1 MSSPEASPTPDP
13 AAPYAEGERIHARLF
28 DADETDRRVSWAE
41 LFEVEPSDRQL
52 LWIDITGDLDQEDA
66 ARLAE
71 HFSLDARTRR
81 SFEREVADPRL
92 RVHGSYLHVRVAAE
106 PAAQD
111 PAKAAWLDL
120 IAATNVAIS
129 QHREPIGF
137 MGEVD
142 DRIHRDAALGMLR
155 SPAFLAAI
163 LDEAI
168 TSYHRTVD
176 SIEDDVDRLD
186 AESLRGGDRKE
197 LLEDLVRARRRIARM
212 RRLLA
217 DHRALFAA
225 LSSPEVTKLLDDPE
239 TVAVLQSVGSRF
251 EGAMGAVEAGRDAIL
266 GSFDVFMTRTA
277 QRTNEV
283 MKVLTL
289 ATVLLLP
296 GSMIAGLLGMN
307 VVVPLGKDD
316 PMSFWFVVVAIALL
330 AIAIVAVARARRW
343 L

>member
-1 MSSPEASPTPDP
+1 MSTSESDTAPHP
-13 AAPYAEGERIHARLF
+13 AAPYEAGERIHARLF

-41 LFEVEPSDRQL
+41 LFDVEPSDRQL
-52 LWIDITGDLDQEDA
+52 LWIDITGDLDPDDA

-71 HFSLDARTRR
+71 RYGLDHRTRR
-81 SFEREVADPRL
+81 SLEREVPEPGL
-92 RVHGSYLHVRVAAE
+92 RVHGTYLHVRVAAE
-106 PAAQD
+106 PAPRD
-111 PAKAAWLDL
+111 PARAAWLDM

-129 QHREPIGF
+129 QHREPIEF
-137 MGEVD
+137 MGAVD
-142 DRIHRDAALGMLR
+142 DRIHRDAAMGILR

-163 LDEAI
+163 LDESI

-176 SIEDDVDRLD
+176 AIEDDVDRLD

-217 DHRALFAA
+217 DHRAVFAA
-225 LSSPEVTKLLDDPE
+225 LSSPEVTNLLDDSE
-239 TVAVLQSVGSRF
+239 TAAVLQSVGSRF
-251 EGAMGAVEAGRDAIL
+251 EGAMEAVEAGRDAVL
-266 GSFDVFMTRTA
+266 GSFDIFMTRTA

-296 GSMIAGLLGMN
+296 GSLIAGLLGMN

-316 PMSFWFVVVAIALL
+316 PLSFWFVVIAIAVLAL
-330 AIAIVAVARARRW
+330 AIVLAARARRW